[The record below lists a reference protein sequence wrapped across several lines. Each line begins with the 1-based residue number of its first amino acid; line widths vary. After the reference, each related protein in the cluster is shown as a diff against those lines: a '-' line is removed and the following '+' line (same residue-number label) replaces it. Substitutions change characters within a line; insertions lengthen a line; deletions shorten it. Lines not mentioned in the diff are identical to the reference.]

1 MEGGGKTISQ
11 NIPVNPEK
19 HSHLKISLGT
29 SAKPS
34 SEDSI
39 TQLPLLQSIRSQIV
53 GGGSRI
59 SQNCPVNPEKHSQ
72 VKF

>member
-11 NIPVNPEK
+11 NIPVNPEE
-19 HSHLKISLGT
+19 HSHLKLGT

-34 SEDSI
+34 SI
-39 TQLPLLQSIRSQIV
+39 TQVPLLQSIRSQIV